1 MSHGVNECKHG
12 KLKALKGG
20 KKEIIM
26 GKIIDLSAVLEKEE
40 KLQQVADYME
50 ELKNQFSELIQ
61 EYEDDGADARKVDT
75 LTEALDALEDAYDM
89 VCEVAE
95 SED

>member
-1 MSHGVNECKHG
+1 
-12 KLKALKGG
+12 
-20 KKEIIM
+20 M

-61 EYEDDGADARKVDT
+61 EYEDDGVDARKVDT

-89 VCEVAE
+89 VCEVV
-95 SED
+95 EDGK

>member
-1 MSHGVNECKHG
+1 
-12 KLKALKGG
+12 
-20 KKEIIM
+20 M
-26 GKIIDLSAVLEKEE
+26 GKIIDLSSVLEKEE

-61 EYEDDGADARKVDT
+61 EYEDDGVDARKVDT

-89 VCEVAE
+89 VCEVV
-95 SED
+95 EDGK

>member
-1 MSHGVNECKHG
+1 
-12 KLKALKGG
+12 
-20 KKEIIM
+20 M

-61 EYEDDGADARKVDT
+61 EYEDDGVDARKVDT

-95 SED
+95 DEK

>member
-1 MSHGVNECKHG
+1 
-12 KLKALKGG
+12 
-20 KKEIIM
+20 M
-26 GKIIDLSAVLEKEE
+26 GKIIDLSVVLEKEE

-61 EYEDDGADARKVDT
+61 EYEDDGVDARKVDT

-95 SED
+95 NEK

>member
-1 MSHGVNECKHG
+1 MLIKHAQKNIG
-12 KLKALKGG
+12 TWQNTEKG
-20 KKEIIM
+20 ESYIM

-61 EYEDDGADARKVDT
+61 EYEDDGVDAGKVDT

-95 SED
+95 DEK

>member
-1 MSHGVNECKHG
+1 
-12 KLKALKGG
+12 
-20 KKEIIM
+20 M

-40 KLQQVADYME
+40 KLEQVADYME

-61 EYEDDGADARKVDT
+61 EYEDDGVDARKVDT

-89 VCEVAE
+89 VCEVV
-95 SED
+95 EDGK

>member
-1 MSHGVNECKHG
+1 
-12 KLKALKGG
+12 
-20 KKEIIM
+20 M

-61 EYEDDGADARKVDT
+61 EYENDGADARKVDT

-89 VCEVAE
+89 VCEVV
-95 SED
+95 EDGK

>member
-1 MSHGVNECKHG
+1 
-12 KLKALKGG
+12 
-20 KKEIIM
+20 M
-26 GKIIDLSAVLEKEE
+26 GKIIDLSVVLEKEE

-61 EYEDDGADARKVDT
+61 EYEDDGVDARKVDT
-75 LTEALDALEDAYDM
+75 WTEALDALEDAYDM

-95 SED
+95 NEK